1 MVQSDSGAIGGSVS
15 HEFMVITD
23 TDAGENDVFY
33 CDGCDYSANS
43 NHAVSALPDADVAG
57 KWEKAKII
65 DTPNTHSIE
74 ELSEF
79 LNIPSSLIVKALLY
93 IVDKNLY

>member
-1 MVQSDSGAIGGSVS
+1 MYSIVTD
-15 HEFMVITD
+15 VIILP
-23 TDAGENDVFY
+23 
-33 CDGCDYSANS
+33 NS

-57 KWEKAKII
+57 KWEKAEII

-93 IVDKNLY
+93 IVDKKPVLALIRADKQVEETKLMNACRQALI